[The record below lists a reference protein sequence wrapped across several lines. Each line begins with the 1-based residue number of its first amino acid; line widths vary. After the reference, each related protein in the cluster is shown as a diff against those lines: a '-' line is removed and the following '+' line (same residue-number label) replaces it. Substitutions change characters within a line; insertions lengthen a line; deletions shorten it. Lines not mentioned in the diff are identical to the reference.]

1 MLSLPKVVCLAF
13 ESYLELRCRD
23 SMVLG
28 LQDMLSMLNHVY
40 TERLALVH
48 LLTPKQ
54 YKTSGKKNLHQIGN
68 P

>member
-1 MLSLPKVVCLAF
+1 MLCLPKVVCLAF

-40 TERLALVH
+40 TERLALIH
-48 LLTPKQ
+48 LLYTETIQ
-54 YKTSGKKNLHQIGN
+54 NVG
-68 P
+68 